1 MAPSIIGNPRQT
13 DVASLGEAWLA
24 AEWPRRDALWTSIGS
39 LFIPMWDGRF
49 HTPPQKEGRPMV
61 YGLGGR
67 SWYMSCCGRG
77 IGFEG
82 AEKCYEITYLN
93 SKYHLVFDLV
103 FVCKLGARI
112 NT

>member
-1 MAPSIIGNPRQT
+1 MVWMAG
-13 DVASLGEAWLA
+13 
-24 AEWPRRDALWTSIGS
+24 
-39 LFIPMWDGRF
+39 
-49 HTPPQKEGRPMV
+49 
-61 YGLGGR
+61 
-67 SWYMSCCGRG
+67 YMSCCGRG
-77 IGFEG
+77 IEMPFVKDMVAHCHRVFEG